1 MKFGENNPIFT
12 IEQFHNNYNNYF
24 RFILLMIYF
33 QMIAWI
39 RTDSNRMSIVRYC
52 ISHGKLVMGG
62 PFPPNPPPPH
72 TIIPVNYWSQAEMI
86 DGTNIVFVNSP

>member
-33 QMIAWI
+33 QMIA
-39 RTDSNRMSIVRYC
+39 
-52 ISHGKLVMGG
+52 
-62 PFPPNPPPPH
+62 
-72 TIIPVNYWSQAEMI
+72 
-86 DGTNIVFVNSP
+86 